1 MKKEELK
8 KYLEQ
13 TLSDKE
19 RNALE
24 QEMQDNPFL
33 NEATE
38 GLEAWTQQG
47 NADFDAL
54 ENELNK
60 NIDDKIDS
68 KNLEIKKVVRMP
80 IFRIIAVAAG
90 IIGILFLTVTYLHQQ
105 RMETEALFEA
115 NFKVL
120 TQIDG
125 AVRGEDAEIESN
137 MNEEKKAVY
146 YYERENYKE
155 AIVHYEKALQ
165 SQPDNNQMQLYLA
178 VAYLANYQATD
189 AIQILSEND
198 FSNSQYKQD
207 RNWYLALAYLK
218 NKDLKNA
225 KPLFEQLSAFDNYYQ
240 NSSKK
245 LLKSLEG
252 KVL

>member
-1 MKKEELK
+1 MKL
-8 KYLEQ
+8 L
-13 TLSDKE
+13 
-19 RNALE
+19 
-24 QEMQDNPFL
+24 
-33 NEATE
+33 
-38 GLEAWTQQG
+38 
-47 NADFDAL
+47 
-54 ENELNK
+54 
-60 NIDDKIDS
+60 
-68 KNLEIKKVVRMP
+68 P